1 MLNAL
6 NQGAGSEA
14 SLPVTLRSR
23 RSALQLLFPTSML
36 CRAKWARPDCWSCDH
51 SYSSPQAE
59 DFASAEATRG
69 QWKRT
74 KSAIAP
80 LTPSARTF
88 PCSFA
93 PFGNLRRHFSPK
105 SKKATSFP
113 LKPSAERGRSFYS
126 LLFPRR
132 VHFRERL
139 VVVVRVVHQP
149 VRRIE
154 DSLCAA
160 RPGRVVRVRFVP
172 LAPGCIRQQPS

>member
-1 MLNAL
+1 MGGDFVPFSSPCRVKGQRPLWGLGQRPNCSSSNL
-6 NQGAGSEA
+6 LQGNSQQGAGSEA
-14 SLPVTLRSR
+14 SLPVTSRSR
-23 RSALQLLFPTSML
+23 RSAPQLLFPTSML

-80 LTPSARTF
+80 STPSARTL

-113 LKPSAERGRSFYS
+113 LNPSAERGRSFYS
-126 LLFPRR
+126 LFISPTGAFP
-132 VHFRERL
+132 
-139 VVVVRVVHQP
+139 
-149 VRRIE
+149 
-154 DSLCAA
+154 
-160 RPGRVVRVRFVP
+160 
-172 LAPGCIRQQPS
+172 